1 MLEPTY
7 SRIARNYDDMCSEPS
22 DLEEDKELFGLL
34 REHLTGKVL
43 DIGAGTGL
51 LLDNIDIPIEDYFGI
66 DQSAEM
72 LVVLDKKHP
81 ERKIMA
87 TDFEG
92 FVGLMGDFDT
102 VVALYGVASYIRQD
116 YLVKVKETLSENGK
130 FFLMFYKPNY
140 YPRFYGDEEKAEL
153 DANSNY
159 AHIHRTFDHVYDW
172 SHYVIATNFVIE
184 EWEAS
189 KFK

>member
-7 SRIARNYDDMCSEPS
+7 SRIARNYDDMYSEPS

-92 FVGLMGDFDT
+92 FVGIIGDFDT
-102 VVALYGVASYIRQD
+102 VVALYGVASYIRPD
-116 YLVKVKETLSENGK
+116 YLTKVKEIISKDGK
-130 FFLMFYKPNY
+130 FFLMFYKPDY
-140 YPRFYGDEEKAEL
+140 YPRFYTDKEL
-153 DANSNY
+153 
-159 AHIHRTFDHVYDW
+159 
-172 SHYVIATNFVIE
+172 
-184 EWEAS
+184 EWES
-189 KFK
+189 TIDLVKKVMYREDVEPMWLQIPFKLFNATSGEEQ